1 MKVIPLTEAKANL
14 SAVVDH
20 AQENGPVVLTRNGK
34 SVAVLITPEDDD
46 ALERLL
52 LAHSKKLKTLLEA
65 RDQQIK
71 AGRTLSHEEVW
82 KHL

>member
-1 MKVIPLTEAKANL
+1 MKVMALTEAKANL

-20 AQENGPVVLTRNGK
+20 AQQHGPVVLTRNGK

-52 LAHSKKLKTLLEA
+52 LMHSKKLKSLLET
-65 RDQQIK
+65 RTQEIK
-71 AGRTLSHEEVW
+71 AGKTLSHEDIW